1 MARKVVIIGGVAGG
15 ASAAVRARRLDEQA
29 DIVLLEKGGY
39 ISFANCGLP
48 YYIGDTIKRRKDLLV
63 QTPKAMKARFNI
75 DVRVE
80 NEAVKIDPA
89 AKTVKVQNHAT
100 GETYQEPYDKLI
112 IATGSVPVIPPIPGA
127 DEDNIFTIWSI
138 PDTDK
143 IKEYVTAKALKRAVV
158 VGGGFVGMEMVE
170 NLHAIGLEV
179 SVVEMLDQVMN
190 TVDFD
195 MAQYVHRELRASGVA
210 LYLEEKVVAFRREGD
225 ETLVELGSGK
235 QLPVDLV
242 IMAAGIKPSSALA
255 ADAGLTL
262 GPRGHIVTNEYLQT
276 SNPDI
281 YAVGDVIEVEDF
293 MTKGRTAVPLA
304 GPANKQ
310 GRIAADNVC
319 GIPSKYHGTQGTSVA
334 KVFDKTIASTG
345 LTEKALIR
353 AGKKPYEDFL
363 ALHGHPFNHATYY
376 PGGEQ
381 IHIKLLFSPGDGKI
395 LGAQAVG
402 GSGTD
407 KRIDVIAT
415 CIRYGG
421 VVSDL
426 TGLELAYAPPY
437 NTAKDPVNLLGYM
450 AENVLTKRV
459 DTIQWNEVPH
469 LDPEKYQLL
478 DVRTEKEHAE
488 GTIPGSIQI
497 GVDELRDNLDKIDR
511 NKTAVVYC
519 RVGLRSYIAARI
531 LSQNCI
537 PVKSLSGG
545 WLTWEAA
552 TFDPVK

>member
-15 ASAAVRARRLDEQA
+15 AGAAVRARRLDEQA

-89 AKTVKVQNHAT
+89 AKTVEVQNHAT

-143 IKEYVTAKALKRAVV
+143 IKEYVTAKALKRAAV

-363 ALHGHPFNHATYY
+363 ALHG
-376 PGGEQ
+376 
-381 IHIKLLFSPGDGKI
+381 
-395 LGAQAVG
+395 
-402 GSGTD
+402 
-407 KRIDVIAT
+407 
-415 CIRYGG
+415 
-421 VVSDL
+421 
-426 TGLELAYAPPY
+426 
-437 NTAKDPVNLLGYM
+437 
-450 AENVLTKRV
+450 
-459 DTIQWNEVPH
+459 
-469 LDPEKYQLL
+469 
-478 DVRTEKEHAE
+478 
-488 GTIPGSIQI
+488 
-497 GVDELRDNLDKIDR
+497 
-511 NKTAVVYC
+511 
-519 RVGLRSYIAARI
+519 
-531 LSQNCI
+531 
-537 PVKSLSGG
+537 
-545 WLTWEAA
+545 
-552 TFDPVK
+552 